1 MNFMDWINQ
10 YKNNE
15 NAVFKIEY
23 TSGNS
28 FKSKIIRSGKAVIN
42 FIENNDIQATDI
54 HYIDRLF

>member
-15 NAVFKIEY
+15 NAVFEIKY
-23 TSGNS
+23 TSGNC
-28 FKSKIIRSGKAVIN
+28 FKSKIIRSGKALIN
-42 FIENNDIQATDI
+42 FIENNNIQAIDI